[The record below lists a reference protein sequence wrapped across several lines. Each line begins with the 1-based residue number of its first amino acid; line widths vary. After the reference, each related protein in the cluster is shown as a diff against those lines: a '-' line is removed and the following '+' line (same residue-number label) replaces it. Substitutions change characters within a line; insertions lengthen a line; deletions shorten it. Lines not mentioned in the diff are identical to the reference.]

1 MKFTASDIMSS
12 PAISVHPDDTLKE
25 VIQLFAK
32 HNISGAPVVNENNE
46 LVGIITERDIIDF
59 SGQSHVVS
67 LLDTSGWISPH
78 TDTKDIASL
87 KEGFELVTSVRV
99 KSQMSRKV
107 YTVKQ
112 NTPGQEVARI
122 MKKRK
127 IDRVPVV
134 DEEGHLLGIIT
145 RSNLVNKLAEL

>member
-1 MKFTASDIMSS
+1 MKFTASDIMTS
-12 PAISVHPDDTLKE
+12 PVISVHPDDTLKK
-25 VIQLFAK
+25 VIQLFAR

-59 SGQSHVVS
+59 SGKSHVVS

-78 TDTKDIASL
+78 TATEDIASL
-87 KEGFELVTSVRV
+87 KEGFELIASVRV
-99 KSQMSRKV
+99 KSQMSKKV
-107 YTVKQ
+107 YTVQ
-112 NTPGQEVARI
+112 PGTTGQEVARI

-134 DEEGHLLGIIT
+134 DEKGHLLGIIT
-145 RSNLVNKLAEL
+145 RSNLVNKLADI

>member
-1 MKFTASDIMSS
+1 MKFTASDIMTS
-12 PAISVHPDDTLKE
+12 PAISVNPADTLKE
-25 VIQLFAK
+25 VIRLFAR
-32 HNISGAPVVNENNE
+32 HSISGAPVVNEKNE

-59 SGQSHVVS
+59 SGKSHVVS

-78 TDTKDIASL
+78 TETGDIARL
-87 KEGFELVTSVRV
+87 KEGFELIASVRV
-99 KSQMSRKV
+99 RSQMSKKV
-107 YTVKQ
+107 YTVQ
-112 NTPGQEVARI
+112 PNTPGQEVARI

-134 DEEGHLLGIIT
+134 DEQGKLLGIIT